1 MHKSVFTFALLLSSL
16 VLLAAMPLLNNNS
29 AIAQRYD
36 NYDDSYSKFPTQEN
50 KYECQTGPFEGFF
63 VGSVEFCKFNKFDDK
78 DRKDNRTGTQGP
90 SGPQGPQG
98 IQGIQGPAGF
108 NVTQDPPGING
119 TQGPP
124 GINVINSSN
133 LYDREGLL
141 DTVPF
146 NLTEATSIA
155 ECDDEDIAIS
165 GSFFVSPFTPTTTGS
180 YDLRSFS
187 PNGAV
192 PSNEWQTTILGAEE
206 GTSVTTGVQCFDNP
220 PLTP

>member
-1 MHKSVFTFALLLSSL
+1 MTIV
-16 VLLAAMPLLNNNS
+16 
-29 AIAQRYD
+29 IAHTLTED
-36 NYDDSYSKFPTQEN
+36 K

-63 VGSVEFCKFNKFDDK
+63 VGSVEFCKFNKFEDK
-78 DRKDNRTGTQGP
+78 DRKDSNRT
-90 SGPQGPQG
+90 
-98 IQGIQGPAGF
+98 GIQGPPGP
-108 NVTQDPPGING
+108 QGPPGING

-124 GINVINSSN
+124 GINMINSSN
-133 LYDREGLL
+133 LYGREGVL

-146 NLTEATSIA
+146 NIAEATSIA

-192 PSNEWQTTILGAEE
+192 PSNEWQTTIIGAEE
-206 GTSVTTGVQCFDNP
+206 NTTVTTGVQCFDNP
-220 PLTP
+220 PLRP